1 MRKRLPFLTLIILT
15 VLMIVI
21 PAAHAAGY
29 DTGVINSDGVSFREG
44 PSTDSGRISKLSEG
58 TTVQIVSTNVNAE
71 WHKVEVNGK
80 TGYVNRMYVTLKNT
94 SDSDTLLGYI
104 VNVKSNV
111 NVRSAASADS
121 ELLGRADL
129 GASYTLKSSTPKDGW
144 YAVDYH
150 GHTGYIKKDYLQIA
164 KKATSKQLSSI
175 SIKGGELSPEFS
187 PDVYGYVVTAD
198 KSDIT
203 ISVTSPSKVSV
214 GDSGKNTL
222 KISLPKTGTKTV
234 RISVGGKTKYSLYII
249 RNVITVGTYNIKRG
263 NGNLTSMGKMIQE
276 QNPDIMG
283 IQEVYRTQ
291 GKINNLLSLR
301 TKHMQYVDFART
313 ISYNGGGEYGIGI
326 LSAYKIVSSESV
338 KLSSGNSEQRILQ
351 KVVVSVGK
359 RKVSVYNTHF
369 SWDSASLRAK
379 QFAEVKKIMKHDSN
393 KYKILFGD
401 FNAKAAEFSQ
411 LGSTFQ
417 IVNTKDTYFYDY
429 DGSTIGKNEIDNI
442 IVSSNI
448 QVLNARMINNEY
460 SDHKAIFAYLK
471 FE

>member
-1 MRKRLPFLTLIILT
+1 MRKRLPFLILILMA
-15 VLMIVI
+15 VLMIAV
-21 PAAHAAGY
+21 PAALAAGY

-44 PSTDSGRISKLSEG
+44 PSTDSGRISKLKEG
-58 TTVQIVSTNVNAE
+58 TTVQILSTNVNAE

-80 TGYVNRMYVTLKNT
+80 TGYVNRMYVTLKNA
-94 SDSDTLLGYI
+94 SDGDTLLGYV

-111 NVRSAASADS
+111 NVRSSASSDS

-129 GASYTLKSSTPKDGW
+129 GSSYTLKSSTPKDGW

-198 KSDIT
+198 RADIT

-234 RISVGGKTKYSLYII
+234 RISVGGKTKYSLYIV

-283 IQEVYRTQ
+283 IQEVYRTA

-313 ISYNGGGEYGIGI
+313 ISYNGGGEYGIGV

-338 KLSSGNSEQRILQ
+338 SLSSGNSEPRILQ

-379 QFAEVKKIMKHDSN
+379 QFAEVKKIMKRDSN

-417 IVNTKDTYFYDY
+417 IINTKDTHFFDY
-429 DGSTIGKNEIDNI
+429 DGSEIGKNEIDNI
-442 IVSSNI
+442 IVSTNI